1 VRLPISIGDG
11 LLLVALSDLDAP
23 PPIPRDVERRPTDQS
38 GPTCRK
44 DIIILVS
51 DTMKRSLLSA
61 MALSLSATILLAA
74 SATPTFRKNTPYA
87 VARATLL
94 SRGWV
99 PVKAVES
106 DCEPGREDVCAAY
119 PEAQSCAGT
128 GFGLCTF
135 RFRSLSG
142 SLIEIVTH
150 GGNVGQLTVSDVVEC
165 SKTGCD

>member
-1 VRLPISIGDG
+1 MGWREGP
-11 LLLVALSDLDAP
+11 
-23 PPIPRDVERRPTDQS
+23 
-38 GPTCRK
+38 PTCRR
-44 DIIILVS
+44 DIVVPVC

-74 SATPTFRKNTPYA
+74 SATPTFRKNAPYA
-87 VARATLL
+87 AARATLL
-94 SRGWV
+94 SRGWM
-99 PVKAVES
+99 PVKAAEP

-135 RFRSLSG
+135 RFRSPSG
-142 SLIEIVTH
+142 SLIEIITH
-150 GGNVGQLTVSDVVEC
+150 GGNVGQLTISDVVEC